1 MNTKM
6 WRNFFHDLE
15 KQEPKYDRNLSLIG
29 EDLFKD
35 LDLTYL
41 TESEIKLLMEGRKEN
56 VMKKYRDLIDEESL
70 DTIIEFDEQ
79 YKYKHLMWMAK
90 VLSQYPEDE
99 QQMKIDDLV
108 AAISDFVRYSKAL
121 KRKDINS
128 YKNIEDLLGAVQTD
142 VIEPRIAKAKK
153 KRAGDKQAQEFINTG
168 QGSVIYED
176 ERYFVVRPDS
186 REASCYFGSKTRWCI
201 AQTGNSYFNSY
212 TQGEGRV
219 FYFIKDDTKKNEAF
233 NYKMAI
239 EMSQG
244 SGEDLVYNNVWDRH
258 DEQYQIESTDLF
270 DLITTLHEDFEMPED
285 KAEVIASE
293 IEEHAMANPPESPL
307 ADLQQKIDNGEY
319 DSGYV
324 SVSAYYEDYDEQ
336 PYMSIHAD
344 CRIEYTIKNP
354 DLIRMLEEGEV
365 EIDDA
370 EENIREAL
378 EDSGELKEALDAD
391 VDIGASKYW
400 WPNTYD
406 YGDEAIQVRIA
417 RPPAHRTGKDNQFP
431 WSIIIELNG
440 FTDPDNGGTYYGS
453 QLQDAEQFCEYM
465 KEEWGERNE
474 LDIMEVLEKHLLRYI
489 PEFAKSQSQAFQSL
503 KSEFTSGKHDLND
516 NVYYTIDDESEEDS
530 DLNLHI
536 DFTFALSDNYFKY
549 RLYRGEE
556 ITNTQGNK
564 VIRAKSSKIEAQRLL
579 GFDMNQGRVTH
590 NLESAITNIYNK
602 AREYG
607 SRQLKLDFG
616 AEWAETFEDEM
627 VFPETPASVGKPV
640 IKLVTPTTQGLVPEY
655 ANITIQY
662 NIYIPF
668 HRSEAELSVIMN
680 FFNFIK
686 TNYDDIRSYVY
697 KYMKQDYSFRATDGE
712 PMLKESLLDEI
723 LESHLF
729 LRELDEELEL
739 FEKKKRKKRKK
750 KKKKKGKKDACY
762 HKVRAR
768 YDVWPSA
775 YASGALV
782 KCRKV
787 GAANWG
793 NKSKKT
799 NEDIEKDIELD
810 LEFLQEVEEL
820 VALDEKK
827 KKRKK
832 KRKLTSKPS
841 SERSLRDWFGRRG
854 AKGSKKGWVDCNAPD
869 GKGGYKSCGR
879 SSGEKRKRYPA
890 CRPTPGACKK
900 MKGSKGKSWG
910 KKGSKKK

>member
-1 MNTKM
+1 MNNKT
-6 WRNFFHDLE
+6 WRNFFYQLNKE
-15 KQEPKYDRNLSLIG
+15 EPVYDPNLSLID
-29 EDLFKD
+29 ESLFD
-35 LDLTYL
+35 DYDLTYL

-56 VMKKYRDLIDEESL
+56 VIQKYRDSVEEESL

-90 VLSQYPEDE
+90 VLSQYPQEE

-108 AAISDFVRYSKAL
+108 AAISDFIRYSKAL

-128 YKNIEDLLGAVQTD
+128 YKSIEDLLGSIQMD

-153 KRAGDKQAQEFINTG
+153 KRAGDRQAQEFINTG

-212 TQGEGRV
+212 TQGEGKI
-219 FYFIKDDTKKNEAF
+219 FYFIKDDTKKNEAY
-233 NYKMAI
+233 NYKMAV

-244 SGEDLVYNNVWDRH
+244 GEGLIYNNIWDRH
-258 DEQYQIESTDLF
+258 DEQYEIQSSDLY
-270 DLITTLHEDFEMPED
+270 DLILTLVESFEMED
-285 KAEVIASE
+285 EKAEVIASE
-293 IEEHAMANPPESPL
+293 IESHAIDNPPESPL
-307 ADLQQKIDNGEY
+307 ADLNDKIQQGEY
-319 DSGYV
+319 DGGFV
-324 SVSAYYEDYDEQ
+324 SIESYYEDYDEQ
-336 PYMSIHAD
+336 PYMTIHANVQLSY
-344 CRIEYTIKNP
+344 RIKN
-354 DLIRMLEEGEV
+354 DQVIQMIEND
-365 EIDDA
+365 EIDIEAA
-370 EENIREAL
+370 EEKIKEAM
-378 EDSGELKEALDAD
+378 EDGGELFEALDSD

-400 WPNTYD
+400 WPNEYD
-406 YGDEAIQVRIA
+406 MGDNAITVEIKKA
-417 RPPAHRTGKDNQFP
+417 IYPVEDSEDPNATFPA
-431 WSIIIELNG
+431 WAIIIELNG
-440 FTDPDNGGTYYGS
+440 FADPDNGGTYYGS

-465 KEEWGERNE
+465 QEEWGERNE
-474 LDIMEVLEKHLLRYI
+474 LDIMEVLDKHLLRYI
-489 PEFAKSQSQAFQSL
+489 PEYAKSQSAAFQSL

-516 NVYYTIDDESEEDS
+516 NVYYTVDDEDDEDS

-536 DFTFALSDNYFKY
+536 EFTFALNDNYFKY
-549 RLYRGEE
+549 RLYDGEE
-556 ITNTQGNK
+556 ITNASGNK
-564 VIRAKSSKIEAQRLL
+564 VIRAKRSKIEAQRIL
-579 GFDMNQGRVTH
+579 GFDLNKPRVTH
-590 NLESAITNIYNK
+590 NLEAGITNVYNK
-602 AREYG
+602 AREY
-607 SRQLKLDFG
+607 STRQLKLDFG
-616 AEWAETFEDEM
+616 AEWAESFEDEM
-627 VFPETPASVGKPV
+627 VFPETPATVNKPNV
-640 IKLVTPTTQGLVPEY
+640 RLEAPLTQGLVPEY
-655 ANITIQY
+655 ANINIQY
-662 NIYIPF
+662 NIYVPF

-697 KYMKQDYSFRATDGE
+697 KYMQQDNSFRATDGDT
-712 PMLKESLLDEI
+712 MLKESVLDDI
-723 LESHLF
+723 LESHFF
-729 LRELDEELEL
+729 LREIDEELEL
-739 FEKKKRKKRKK
+739 FEKKKRK

-827 KKRKK
+827 KKRK
-832 KRKLTSKPS
+832 LTSKPS
-841 SERSLRDWFGRRG
+841 SEKSLRDWFGRRG

-879 SSGEKRKRYPA
+879 SSGEKRKKYPA

-900 MKGSKGKSWG
+900 SKGSKGKSWG

>member
-1 MNTKM
+1 MNTRK
-6 WRNFFHDLE
+6 WRNFFHELE
-15 KQEPKYDRNLSLIG
+15 TKKPAYTPELSLID
-29 EDLFKD
+29 ESIFNDMD
-35 LDLTYL
+35 MTYL
-41 TESEIKLLMEGRKEN
+41 TESEIRLLIEGRKEV
-56 VMKKYRDLIDEESL
+56 VMKKYRDSVEEESL
-70 DTIIEFDEQ
+70 ETIIEFDEQ
-79 YKYKHLMWMAK
+79 YKYKHLLWMAK
-90 VLSQYPEDE
+90 ILSQYPQDE

-108 AAISDFVRYSKAL
+108 AAISDFIRYGKAL

-128 YKNIEDLLGAVQTD
+128 YKSIEDLLGSIHID

-153 KRAGDKQAQEFINTG
+153 KRAGDRQAQEFINTG
-168 QGSVIYED
+168 QGSIIYED
-176 ERYFVVRPDS
+176 ERYFVVRPES

-212 TQGEGRV
+212 TQGEGRI

-239 EMSQG
+239 EISQG
-244 SGEDLVYNNVWDRH
+244 AGEDLYYNNVWDRH
-258 DEQYQIESTDLF
+258 DEQYSIESTDLL
-270 DLITTLHEDFEMPED
+270 DLVVTLHEDFEMPED

-293 IEEHAMANPPESPL
+293 IESHAFNNPPESPL
-307 ADLQQKIDNGEY
+307 ADLQKKIDDGVW
-319 DSGYV
+319 DGGYV
-324 SVSAYYEDYDEQ
+324 TISSYYEDYDEQ
-336 PYMSIHAD
+336 PYMSISAE
-344 CRIEYTIKNP
+344 CRIEYVIKNP
-354 DLIRMLEEGEV
+354 DLIRMLDED
-365 EIDDA
+365 EIDIDTA
-370 EENIREAL
+370 EESIKEAL
-378 EDSGELKEALDAD
+378 ESGGELYEALDSD

-400 WPNTYD
+400 WP
-406 YGDEAIQVRIA
+406 DEYSNDNAISVDIKETDDLAMVHER
-417 RPPAHRTGKDNQFP
+417 
-431 WSIIIELNG
+431 WIIVVELNG
-440 FTDPDNGGTYYGS
+440 FQDPDNGGMYYGS
-453 QLQDAEQFCEYM
+453 SLQDAEQFCEYM
-465 KEEWGERNE
+465 QEEWGERNE
-474 LDIMEVLEKHLLRYI
+474 LDIQEVFDKHLLRYI
-489 PEFAKSQSQAFQSL
+489 PEFAKSQSQVFQNL

-516 NVYYTIDDESEEDS
+516 NLYYTVDDEDEEDS

-536 DFTFALSDNYFKY
+536 EFVFALNDNYFKY
-549 RLYRGEE
+549 RLYDGEE
-556 ITNTQGNK
+556 ITNASGNK
-564 VIRAKSSKIEAQRLL
+564 VIRAKRSKIEAQRIL
-579 GFDMNQGRVTH
+579 GFDLNKPRVTH
-590 NLESAITNIYNK
+590 NLEAGITNVYNK

-607 SRQLKLDFG
+607 SKQLKLDFG
-616 AEWAETFEDEM
+616 AEWAESFEDEM
-627 VFPETPASVGKPV
+627 VFPETPASVGKPNV
-640 IKLVTPTTQGLVPEY
+640 RLEAPVTQGLVPEY
-655 ANITIQY
+655 ANINIQY

-697 KYMKQDYSFRATDGE
+697 RYMQQDNSFKATDGDT
-712 PMLKESLLDEI
+712 MLKESLLDDI
-723 LESHLF
+723 LESQLF
-729 LRELDEELEL
+729 LKELDEDLEL
-739 FEKKKRKKRKK
+739 YEKKKRKKRKK

-841 SERSLRDWFGRRG
+841 SEKSLRDWFGRRG

-879 SSGEKRKRYPA
+879 SSGEKRKKYPA